1 MSSMLEKAIVDA
13 SALREAA
20 MKNAES
26 AILEKY
32 STEIKD
38 AVDTLL
44 EQPEEEEGL
53 EDIMGGDLGA
63 ELGIG
68 GEEEAEESPAIQR
81 IDLSAAEDEEG
92 QPAENEPI
100 EVEID
105 LPALSAAIDQLEA
118 GEEDV
123 GGLEGFEDIEGLGAA
138 GAPDEMT
145 APEMALQEDEEYS
158 LDEQIIAKLA
168 ETLAVDLSTPDAGL
182 GGRTTPTSRVREMED
197 VGLAALRDDELA
209 EENEELK
216 KVRDELMEQA
226 KKYKSKTAKLTKT
239 ILNLKERVGSVNL
252 SNARLL
258 YTNRVLNSTSLN
270 ERQKEKIVESISKAD
285 SVEEAKVIYETL
297 QSAVGVSKDNK
308 APKSLREAV
317 SRPSS
322 TLPRRQNNNTNTAN
336 PALVRMKKL
345 AGID

>member
-216 KVRDELMEQA
+216 KVRDDLMEQA
-226 KKYKSKTAKLTKT
+226 KKYKSKTK
-239 ILNLKERVGSVNL
+239 LNLKERVGSVNL

>member
-1 MSSMLEKAIVDA
+1 MLEKAIVDA
-13 SALREAA
+13 AALREAA

-32 STEIKD
+32 SAEIKD

-53 EDIMGGDLGA
+53 EDILGGDLEA
-63 ELGIG
+63 EVGGLGD
-68 GEEEAEESPAIQR
+68 EEAEESPVIQR
-81 IDLSAAEDEEG
+81 VDLAAAEGEEG
-92 QPAENEPI
+92 QPAADEPI
-100 EVEID
+100 EIEIN
-105 LPALSAAIDQLEA
+105 LPALSAAIDQLET

-123 GGLEGFEDIEGLGAA
+123 GGVEGLDDVEALSPSL
-138 GAPDEMT
+138 APDEMT

-158 LDEQIIAKLA
+158 LDEEILAKLA
-168 ETLAVDLSTPDAGL
+168 ETLAVDLGTPDAGL
-182 GGRTTPTSRVREMED
+182 GGRTTPTARVREMED

-216 KVRDELMEQA
+216 KVRDELMEQINN
-226 KKYKSKTAKLTKT
+226 YKSKTTKLTNT
-239 ILNLKERVGSVNL
+239 ILNLKERVESVNL